1 MNKSKKCRQED
12 CESEVD
18 RPDKRADCDECFN
31 RLRREKYKNDKDYR
45 EKIKERNT
53 RRVRTPEGRASRML
67 SDAKVRASKRG
78 LEFNLELEDI
88 VVPDVCPYLGITLNT
103 DNNCKRDNSPTLDR
117 IVPELG
123 YVKGNV
129 EVISERANRIKN
141 DATPGELETIA
152 KRYKELKERINESEL

>member
-1 MNKSKKCRQED
+1 VNKICRQED

-18 RPDKRADCDECFN
+18 RPNKRADCDKCFN
-31 RLRREKYKNDKDYR
+31 RLRREQYKNDKDYR
-45 EKIKERNT
+45 EKIKGRNT
-53 RRVRTPEGRASRML
+53 ARRRTSEGRASRML

-78 LEFNLELEDI
+78 VKFNIELEDI
-88 VVPDVCPYLGITLNT
+88 LVPVVCPYLSIPLNT
-103 DNNCKRDNSPTLDR
+103 GNDCKRDNSPTLDR

-141 DATPGELETIA
+141 DATPEELEMIA
-152 KRYKELKERINESEL
+152 KRYKELKEKMNESEL